1 MAFKNLFLFLAFF
14 YSIVTFGQI
23 DLGYQTPHPDIL
35 SLADA
40 PMPPSMNINF
50 DGTKAILIYR
60 NQYMSIEE
68 LSVNELRLAGL
79 RINPKINSASRSRNF
94 NKISIFDLK
103 TKAEIHVTGMPVNP
117 KITNISWSNA
127 QDKIAF
133 INATE
138 TGVSLWVID
147 YDKRKATKLTDANLN
162 ANMGNPVT
170 WLKDDSG
177 LLVKFL
183 PANRKPLIN
192 TENAV
197 PAGPIIS
204 VNEEGQKAQ
213 NRTYQDLL
221 KNTNDEANFESLA
234 RSELW
239 KVSLDGKKTKWK
251 DVSLYRNIS
260 ISPDGN
266 YFLITEIKRPF
277 SYIVPFSRFPTSYNV
292 YDGKGNLVKTIVDV
306 PLIEELP
313 QGFMAVQTG
322 PRNISWRDDQP
333 ATLAWAEALDGG
345 DPEIKVE
352 YRDQVLLLEAPFTAS
367 PKPLIKT
374 KMRYG
379 GIEWGNSNLATI
391 NSFWRNTRTSRTELF
406 DPSNPDKATILFNE
420 RNSQDSYGDPGNFVT
435 VRNQFGRNV
444 LEVKDN
450 ALYLVGDGFSAEGKL
465 PFVDK
470 YDLSENKTTR
480 LYQAEKGEML
490 ESIIRMIDLEKGM
503 VLIRLESNNI
513 FPNFYLKNIFTG
525 ELNQLSSFENPFK
538 AIQDVNKEVI
548 TYKRDDGLELSG
560 TLYLP
565 VGYDKN
571 KKEKMPMIMWA
582 YPREFV
588 DAASAAQV
596 TTSSNQF
603 TYPNYGSPI
612 YWVNRGYVVL
622 DNAAFPIVGVKGEEP
637 NDTFIT
643 QLVANAKA
651 GIDAVEALGY
661 IDRERVAVGGHSYG
675 AFMTANLLS
684 HSNLFAAG
692 IARSGAY
699 NRTLTPFGFQGE
711 ERNYWEA
718 PEIYNTMS
726 PFMHANKMKT
736 PLLLIHGEA
745 DNNSGTFPMQ
755 SERYFN
761 ALKGL
766 GAPVRLVM
774 LPKESHGYAARESIM
789 HMLWE
794 QDNWLEKYVK
804 NKGK

>member
-1 MAFKNLFLFLAFF
+1 MAFKKLFLFIAFF
-14 YSIVTFGQI
+14 TSVVTFSQI
-23 DLGYQTPHPDIL
+23 DLKYQTPHPDIL

-40 PMPPSMNINF
+40 PMPPTMNINF

-60 NQYMSIEE
+60 NQYSSIEE
-68 LSVNELRLAGL
+68 LSENELRLAGL
-79 RINPKINSASRSRNF
+79 RINPKINSTSRARNF
-94 NKISIFDLK
+94 NNISIFDVK
-103 TKAEIHVTGMPVNP
+103 TKMEIPISGLPANL
-117 KITNISWSNA
+117 KITDISWSNA

-133 INATE
+133 ANTTD

-162 ANMGNPVT
+162 ANMGNTFT

-183 PANRKPLIN
+183 PINRKPLIN

-197 PAGPIIS
+197 PAGPTIS

-221 KNTNDEANFESLA
+221 KNTNDEANFETLV

-239 KVSLDGKKTKWK
+239 KVSLDGKKSKWK

-260 ISPDGN
+260 TSPDGK
-266 YFLITEIKRPF
+266 YFLITEMKRPF

-292 YDGKGNLVKTIVDV
+292 YDSKGNLVKTIVDV

-333 ATLAWAEALDGG
+333 ATLSWAEALDGG
-345 DPEIKVE
+345 DPEKLVD
-352 YRDQVLLLEAPFTAS
+352 YRDQVMLLEAPFTAS

-391 NSFWRNTRTSRTELF
+391 NSFWRNTRTSRTEFF
-406 DPSNPDKATILFNE
+406 DPSNPAKEPILFSE

-435 VRNQFGRNV
+435 ARNQFGRNV
-444 LEVKDN
+444 LAVKDN

-470 YDLSENKTTR
+470 YSLSENKTMR
-480 LYQAEKGEML
+480 LFQAEKGEML
-490 ESIIRMIDLEKGM
+490 ESIIRMVDLDNGI
-503 VLIRLESNNI
+503 VLTRLESNNI
-513 FPNFYLKNIFTG
+513 FPNFFLRNIFTG

-538 AIQDVNKEVI
+538 AIQDVYKEVI
-548 TYKRDDGLELSG
+548 TYKRDDGLELSA

-565 VGYDKN
+565 VGYDKTKN
-571 KKEKMPMIMWA
+571 EKMPMIMWA

-588 DAASAAQV
+588 DAASASQV
-596 TTSSNQF
+596 TSSSNQF
-603 TYPNYGSPI
+603 TYPSYGSPV

-622 DNAAFPIVGVKGEEP
+622 DNASFPIVGVNNEEP
-637 NDTFIT
+637 NDTFLT
-643 QLVANAKA
+643 QLVSNAKA
-651 GIDAVEALGY
+651 GIDAVDALGY

-675 AFMTANLLS
+675 AFMTANL
-684 HSNLFAAG
+684 
-692 IARSGAY
+692 
-699 NRTLTPFGFQGE
+699 
-711 ERNYWEA
+711 
-718 PEIYNTMS
+718 
-726 PFMHANKMKT
+726 
-736 PLLLIHGEA
+736 
-745 DNNSGTFPMQ
+745 
-755 SERYFN
+755 
-761 ALKGL
+761 
-766 GAPVRLVM
+766 
-774 LPKESHGYAARESIM
+774 
-789 HMLWE
+789 
-794 QDNWLEKYVK
+794 
-804 NKGK
+804 